1 MATVNAVVERGCSM
15 LVHFDRA
22 ASSSEIREALES
34 GGPEAKAEAMK
45 KAIAI
50 LLSGEQMPQIFI
62 TIVRFVLPSDDKYVQ
77 KLLLL
82 YMEIIEK
89 TDSSGKILPEMILIC
104 QNLRNN
110 LQHPNE
116 FLRGATLRFL
126 CRISETEI
134 LEPLIPSIVS
144 CLEHRHAF
152 VRRNAVMCIDRIYQ
166 MPGGDMLLQDAPE
179 TIERFLS
186 GGESDL
192 STRRNAF
199 LMLYNNAQDRAVNF
213 LMSNLDQVANWG
225 DILQN
230 VVLDLIRKV
239 RPRTPVARIPSRGL
253 GPSPRFSTPEAASAP
268 RVWKIPKARGA
279 GPLERGAR
287 QRHLLARWLYRL
299 REWWGAAAPGCLQ
312 RRAHPCV

>member
-1 MATVNAVVERGCSM
+1 M
-15 LVHFDRA
+15 
-22 ASSSEIREALES
+22 
-34 GGPEAKAEAMK
+34 
-45 KAIAI
+45 
-50 LLSGEQMPQIFI
+50 
-62 TIVRFVLPSDDKYVQ
+62 RFVLPSDDKYVQ

-89 TDSSGKILPEMILIC
+89 TDQSGKLLPEMILIC

-116 FLRGATLRFL
+116 FLRGAAALPMQNHRGGDPGAPH
-126 CRISETEI
+126 
-134 LEPLIPSIVS
+134 PL
-144 CLEHRHAF
+144 HRGVPRAPPR
-152 VRRNAVMCIDRIYQ
+152 VRPTHAVMCIDRIYQ

-239 RPRTPVARIPSRGL
+239 RPRTPVARDPGL
-253 GPSPRFSTPEAASAP
+253 GPSSRFCRERA
-268 RVWKIPKARGA
+268 RVWKST
-279 GPLERGAR
+279 
-287 QRHLLARWLYRL
+287 
-299 REWWGAAAPGCLQ
+299 
-312 RRAHPCV
+312 

>member
-126 CRISETEI
+126 CRITEAEI
-134 LEPLIPSIVS
+134 LEPLIPDRGVS
-144 CLEHRHAF
+144 GAQASF
-152 VRRNAVMCIDRIYQ
+152 VRRNAVLCMDRIYQ
-166 MPGGDMLLQDAPE
+166 MPGRHAAAGRAGDHRALPL
-179 TIERFLS
+179 

-199 LMLYNNAQDRAVNF
+199 LMLYNNDQDRAVSF
-213 LMSNLDQVANWG
+213 LLQNVEQVANWG

-239 RPRTPVARIPSRGL
+239 RLFEKTRGETRPGRSDSHASDRFCPISRTARATPSDKPRR
-253 GPSPRFSTPEAASAP
+253 
-268 RVWKIPKARGA
+268 
-279 GPLERGAR
+279 
-287 QRHLLARWLYRL
+287 
-299 REWWGAAAPGCLQ
+299 
-312 RRAHPCV
+312 